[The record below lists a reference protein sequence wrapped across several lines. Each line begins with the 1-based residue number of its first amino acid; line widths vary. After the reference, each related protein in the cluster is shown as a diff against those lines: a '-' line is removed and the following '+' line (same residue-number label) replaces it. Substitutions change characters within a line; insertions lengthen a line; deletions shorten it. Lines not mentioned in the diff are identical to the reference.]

1 MFNFGCE
8 RSHALFP
15 WMINVFCGRG
25 LPTGWT
31 PTPFTQRRPA
41 KGGPRRSEHRAE
53 IPRELRQRI
62 VRAACSVAGADA
74 HPAVTVSRG
83 GDGKALLGQQ
93 QQKTRV
99 VVVDFFPLLCCFF
112 SLFKIILYLQKSCKN
127 KFFPELFE
135 IKSLT

>member
-15 WMINVFCGRG
+15 WMINEFCGRG

-31 PTPFTQRRPA
+31 PTPFPQRRPA
-41 KGGPRRSEHRAE
+41 KGGAGRPE
-53 IPRELRQRI
+53 RI
-62 VRAACSVAGADA
+62 VRAACGVAGADA

-112 SLFKIILYLQKSCKN
+112 SLFKIILHLQKSCKN
-127 KFFPELFE
+127 KFFPELLE